1 MNISPWTRKNIV
13 CHLMLE
19 RAAEIVETENRPIQA
34 AYFVSKKL
42 QLWIQ
47 KGEFREAAEKA
58 KKLIRLYQVR
68 KPTSC
73 EKILKYSTV
82 SNAEC
87 GVFPRRILNGQK
99 ITKANFCVH
108 NFSIK

>member
-1 MNISPWTRKNIV
+1 
-13 CHLMLE
+13 MLE

-68 KPTSC
+68 RGPLYNWTEHS
-73 EKILKYSTV
+73 
-82 SNAEC
+82 
-87 GVFPRRILNGQK
+87 LNFYFEMFRPIYTEVLG
-99 ITKANFCVH
+99 
-108 NFSIK
+108 

>member
-1 MNISPWTRKNIV
+1 
-13 CHLMLE
+13 MLE

-68 KPTSC
+68 EPTS
-73 EKILKYSTV
+73 
-82 SNAEC
+82 
-87 GVFPRRILNGQK
+87 
-99 ITKANFCVH
+99 
-108 NFSIK
+108 

>member
-1 MNISPWTRKNIV
+1 
-13 CHLMLE
+13 MLE

-68 KPTSC
+68 ESTSC
-73 EKILKYSTV
+73 KEIINYIRSLTLDLRSSEY
-82 SNAEC
+82 
-87 GVFPRRILNGQK
+87 
-99 ITKANFCVH
+99 
-108 NFSIK
+108 

>member
-1 MNISPWTRKNIV
+1 MLKTSPWTCYIIV

-34 AYFVSKKL
+34 AYFVSKEL

-68 KPTSC
+68 EPTSC
-73 EKILKYSTV
+73 EKILKY
-82 SNAEC
+82 C
-87 GVFPRRILNGQK
+87 LKR
-99 ITKANFCVH
+99 
-108 NFSIK
+108 

>member
-1 MNISPWTRKNIV
+1 
-13 CHLMLE
+13 MLE

-68 KPTSC
+68 EPTSC
-73 EKILKYSTV
+73 EKNNKLLHQTLNLGSSEDQQKCTV
-82 SNAEC
+82 C
-87 GVFPRRILNGQK
+87 DP
-99 ITKANFCVH
+99 
-108 NFSIK
+108 